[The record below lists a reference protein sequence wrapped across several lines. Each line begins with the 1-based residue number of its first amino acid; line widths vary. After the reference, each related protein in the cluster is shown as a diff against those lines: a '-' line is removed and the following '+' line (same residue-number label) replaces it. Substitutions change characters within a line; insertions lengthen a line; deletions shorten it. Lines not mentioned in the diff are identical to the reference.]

1 MDYTYRLDA
10 KRIFVAGVLDLRNQ
24 DAVHRWMTETTP
36 DAVVLAAAKVGGILA
51 NDRYPAD
58 FLLDN
63 LLIEANVIR
72 RRRGHNPARR
82 NDDLPASEAPKT
94 TSARSAPA
102 SRMSRSRSRARRT

>member
-10 KRIFVAGVLDLRNQ
+10 KRVFVAG
-24 DAVHRWMTETTP
+24 HRG
-36 DAVVLAAAKVGGILA
+36 AAIGEENCEV
-51 NDRYPAD
+51 PAD

-72 RRRGHNPARR
+72 RRRGHNPASG
-82 NDDLPASEAPKT
+82 NDDLPAPEAPRT

-102 SRMSRSRSRARRT
+102 SRISRSRSRARRT